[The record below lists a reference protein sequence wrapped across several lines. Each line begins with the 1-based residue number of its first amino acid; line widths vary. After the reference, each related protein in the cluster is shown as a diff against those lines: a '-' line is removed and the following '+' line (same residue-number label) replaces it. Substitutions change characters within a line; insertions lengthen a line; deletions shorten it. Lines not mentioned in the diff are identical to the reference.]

1 LQGRLWKRCIK
12 LVKKL
17 RNNNYIIWAT
27 HDGLFPFFPSSHF
40 TFAVGSLPLIMPV
53 TKKISSDGF
62 VCEMCKASTFHGK
75 RYIYE
80 TFAKSEELIICK
92 KCAIREYGS
101 KHKKNFDEIFK

>member
-1 LQGRLWKRCIK
+1 
-12 LVKKL
+12 L

-62 VCEMCKASTFHGK
+62 VCEMCKESTFHGK